1 MPFIKHLAVV
11 QSFTD
16 QRVTLGIA
24 AGCVVRAANQQVHWE
39 RRINAVK
46 DFHRL
51 PEVPSLERKH
61 NQQVD
66 IRVRAR
72 VSVSVGAEQDDPVRL
87 ELGHDLLAQSGF
99 FLKLDHACY
108 RRRPIMP

>member
-1 MPFIKHLAVV
+1 VPFIKQLAVV

-16 QRVTLGIA
+16 QWVALGIA
-24 AGCVVRAANQQVHWE
+24 AGSVVRAANQQVHRE

-61 NQQVD
+61 DKQVD
-66 IRVRAR
+66 IRLRAG
-72 VSVSVGAEQDDPVRL
+72 VSVSV
-87 ELGHDLLAQSGF
+87 
-99 FLKLDHACY
+99 
-108 RRRPIMP
+108 